1 MWIGDDCSS
10 DLFRDHRL
18 LQFVLDLCDGR
29 NSAPVD
35 ASTRFWIRRRRL
47 WHAEQIVI
55 SIQHR
60 GRRVSSARI
69 GRGQLSEI
77 HDLVVESQAER
88 PQRIVQIVEHV
99 RRVHAAVSRDEHEI
113 RSHRS
118 RATRQRR
125 RFRDLFAA
133 GTGQQAAARD
143 RESSSIHELLSR
155 HIHVSRRATGFL
167 VEVAG
172 HDTNYAIQPR
182 IPSIVRPKRHRHAYA
197 IPLRTAQAVPFPSN
211 ANANAVIGVEIPAR
225 IQRAEIQAIWDGVSA
240 PDLRVQAIACVEGPA
255 EPATNALARCDSVA
269 AAQVDALASFA
280 DTTASAGDS
289 DVNCTAPSN
298 RWTSAPTPD
307 SSDTA
312 THLGNVARECQRDQ
326 FDRLG

>member
-60 GRRVSSARI
+60 GRRVSNARI

-155 HIHVSRRATGFL
+155 HIHVPRRATGFL

-172 HDTNYAIQPR
+172 HDTKYAIQPR

-225 IQRAEIQAIWDGVSA
+225 TQAC
-240 PDLRVQAIACVEGPA
+240 R
-255 EPATNALARCDSVA
+255 
-269 AAQVDALASFA
+269 
-280 DTTASAGDS
+280 
-289 DVNCTAPSN
+289 
-298 RWTSAPTPD
+298 D
-307 SSDTA
+307 SSD
-312 THLGNVARECQRDQ
+312 LGRRLRARSEGTGNCLRRRTSGAGHECARPLR
-326 FDRLG
+326 FRRRCPGRCPRVLRRHNCIGRRFRRELHGGIE